1 MKEIYL
7 GTVSME
13 KNRWEPGRI
22 PTFNVSDFIEKAK
35 SDGFY
40 GIELWQYHYTLA
52 SDEEKAKLAAAD
64 IPFFFNTYLSLE
76 EYDEKTYKEIA
87 DAVKAVKAKGVKFNF
102 GRSYDCVPDIPKQLE
117 NLKRLTDMMPDYT
130 KMLCECHANT
140 VMEVPET
147 AGEIF
152 AKLDKD
158 RYGAIIH
165 LATDIEFADRC
176 YAAYGDRICHI
187 HCAYKGTDTSGTGF
201 KPMND
206 GTGYVENMINY
217 YVGKGFNGS
226 LAMEFVKFED
236 TAEAHYIHAVED
248 MKYLSTLYK

>member
-1 MKEIYL
+1 MKQIYL

-22 PTFNVSDFIEKAK
+22 PTFNVSDFIDKAMA
-35 SDGFY
+35 DGFY
-40 GIELWQYHYTLA
+40 GIELWQYHYTHA

-87 DAVKAVKAKGVKFNF
+87 DAVKSVKAKGVKFNF
-102 GRSYDCVPDIPKQLE
+102 GFYHDDCIPDFQKQLE

-140 VMEVPET
+140 IMDIPEK

-152 AKLDKD
+152 AKLDKE

-165 LATDIEFADRC
+165 LTTDTDFADRC

-187 HCAYKGTDTSGTGF
+187 HCQYQAEGSTDFSA
-201 KPMND
+201 MND
-206 GTGYVENMINY
+206 GTGVVEKKVNY
-217 YVGKGFNGS
+217 YIDKGFDGS
-226 LAMEFVKFED
+226 LAVEFVEFED
-236 TAEAHYIHAVED
+236 TAEAHYMHAVED
-248 MKYLSTLYK
+248 MKYLKTLYK